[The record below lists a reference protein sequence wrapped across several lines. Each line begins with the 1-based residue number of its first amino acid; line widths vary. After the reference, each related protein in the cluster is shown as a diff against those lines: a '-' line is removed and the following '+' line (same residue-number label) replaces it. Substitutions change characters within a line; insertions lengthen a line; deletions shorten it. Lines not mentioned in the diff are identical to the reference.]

1 MPKGVVVMVDQIV
14 PLPSRADGVVHTVIS
29 LVHGPAAGFDAVVVR
44 VGFRVQ
50 HARLIHSVSGQT
62 NDTYRDVDRDGTVVT
77 TGFVDGALDVVV
89 PPPLLVSDD
98 GAGKSKITIPHTLL
112 GDDTE
117 TAFLVLVGR

>member
-1 MPKGVVVMVDQIV
+1 MVDQIV

-50 HARLIHSVSGQT
+50 HARLIHSVSGQI
-62 NDTYRDVDRDGTVVT
+62 NDTYQDVARDGTVVT
-77 TGFVDGALDVVV
+77 VGFVDGGLDVV